1 MKNDNIKIF
10 VPGRL
15 CIFGE
20 HSDWAGEYRLK
31 NKKIEKGYAITA
43 LLQEGLYATVKK
55 CDNFSI
61 YDGDKQFSCEMDLNV
76 LEKFLLFLYLWYYI

>member
-43 LLQEGLYATVKK
+43 LLQEGIYATVKK

-61 YDGDKQFSCEMDLNV
+61 CDGDKHFSCEMDLNV
-76 LEKFLLFLYLWYYI
+76 LEKEVEKNSY

>member
-43 LLQEGLYATVKK
+43 LLQDRKSTR
-55 CDNFSI
+55 
-61 YDGDKQFSCEMDLNV
+61 LNSSHV
-76 LEKFLLFLYLWYYI
+76 T